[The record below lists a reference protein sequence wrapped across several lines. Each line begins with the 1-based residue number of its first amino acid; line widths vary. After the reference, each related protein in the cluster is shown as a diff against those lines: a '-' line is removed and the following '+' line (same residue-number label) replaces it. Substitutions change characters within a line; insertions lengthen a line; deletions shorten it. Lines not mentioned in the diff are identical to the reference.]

1 MRSPLVIMLLV
12 LALAGSLSAQDA
24 DFYVFASHSI
34 LGDVVA
40 RVAGEVLDVR
50 TLMPPGADPHAFQL
64 RARAV
69 GELLEA
75 DLLFINGARYEEG
88 VLGQVLDTEASL
100 PTVVVSDCVALW
112 HEAHDE
118 VNERNE
124 RDEHDVDDESVQGR
138 AVEACHELRAA
149 LGLPAVSSDAL
160 LIANNCDGDEHED
173 EEEGADEQAHA
184 CDPHVWL
191 DPHNV
196 MLWTA
201 QIRDS
206 MSEHLPARAD
216 EFAANA
222 DVYLAELRD
231 LDANLS
237 EQLQTIPQPRLLVTQ
252 HDSMG
257 YFAARFG
264 FETESVLRNFSS
276 LSEANPAELAELL
289 DRLHDRGVLAI
300 FGEEPLES
308 RVLEQIA
315 IELRVPLESI
325 YGDGL
330 SAVGGPAA
338 SYIEYMRENV
348 RRITDALSGSGG

>member
-1 MRSPLVIMLLV
+1 M
-12 LALAGSLSAQDA
+12 
-24 DFYVFASHSI
+24 
-34 LGDVVA
+34 
-40 RVAGEVLDVR
+40 
-50 TLMPPGADPHAFQL
+50 
-64 RARAV
+64 
-69 GELLEA
+69 
-75 DLLFINGARYEEG
+75 
-88 VLGQVLDTEASL
+88 
-100 PTVVVSDCVALW
+100 VVVSDCVALW

-118 VNERNE
+118 VNEQDE
-124 RDEHDVDDESVQGR
+124 RDVDDESVQGR

-149 LGLPAVSSDAL
+149 LGLPAVPSDAL

-201 QIRDS
+201 RIRDAL
-206 MSEHLPARAD
+206 SEHLPARAD

-222 DVYLAELRD
+222 NVYLAELRD

-264 FETESVLRNFSS
+264 FETESVLQNFSS

-325 YGDGL
+325 YGEGL
-330 SAVGGPAA
+330 SAVGGPAT
-338 SYIEYMRENV
+338 SYIEYMRENA

>member
-1 MRSPLVIMLLV
+1 MRSPLMIMLLM
-12 LALAGSLSAQDA
+12 LALAGSLSAQGA
-24 DFYVFASHSI
+24 DFHVFASHSI

-50 TLMPPGADPHAFQL
+50 TLMPAGADPHAFQL

-69 GELLEA
+69 AELLEA
-75 DLLFINGARYEEG
+75 DLLFINGAHYEEG
-88 VLGQVLDTEASL
+88 ILGQVLDAEASL

-112 HEAHDE
+112 HEAHDG
-118 VNERNE
+118 VNEQDE
-124 RDEHDVDDESVQGR
+124 RDVDDESVQAR

-173 EEEGADEQAHA
+173 EEEGAHEQAHA
-184 CDPHVWL
+184 CDPHVWH

-201 QIRDS
+201 RIRDAL
-206 MSEHLPARAD
+206 SEHLPARAD

-222 DVYLAELRD
+222 NVYLAELRD
-231 LDANLS
+231 LDTNLS

-264 FETESVLRNFSS
+264 FETESVLQNFSS

-325 YGDGL
+325 YGEGL